1 MAVEGNFTWR
11 VCAELMSCSDP
22 NEGQVFIGGGGG
34 LGASPRNIL
43 KFCLLF
49 LVPSATSF
57 FRILIYIIFLIVLKH
72 QYRGG
77 AEGHSPMFKPG
88 GTAWPPCLSVAMF
101 VSSLASKHIAVM

>member
-77 AEGHSPMFKPG
+77 GLRDIPPCSNQG
-88 GTAWPPCLSVAMF
+88 GLHGPPVYLWQCLSALWPPS
-101 VSSLASKHIAVM
+101 I